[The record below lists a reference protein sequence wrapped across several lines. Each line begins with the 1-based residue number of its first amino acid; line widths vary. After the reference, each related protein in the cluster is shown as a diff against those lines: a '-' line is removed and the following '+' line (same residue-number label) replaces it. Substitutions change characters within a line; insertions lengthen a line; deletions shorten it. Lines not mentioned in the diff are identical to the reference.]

1 MTPYKILL
9 VDDHALVR
17 KGIISILSKNQMT
30 SEIMEAAT
38 GTEALEIIFREEPEI
53 VLIDISLPDMT
64 GIDVIKNVY
73 EKLNKTKVK
82 FLVISMYDAFEYYY
96 RAVKAG
102 ALGMI
107 NKDLNEVE
115 LFTGIFTVM
124 SGEYYFGQKNSVT
137 DIRNIIAEFD
147 KIDFQNHD
155 PENIPLSTRES
166 EVLALVYRGFQNYA
180 IAEKL
185 QISERTIETY
195 RKNIMLKFNLKSFTE
210 LTVLINSSEKLKKL
224 VGNCVLELKH

>member
-53 VLIDISLPDMT
+53 VLMDISLPDMT
-64 GIDVIKNVY
+64 GIDVIKKVY
-73 EKLNKTKVK
+73 EKLNKTKIK

-124 SGEYYFGQKNSVT
+124 SGEYYFGQKNSVR
-137 DIRNIIAEFD
+137 DIRNIISEFD

-155 PENIPLSTRES
+155 PENIPLSSRES
-166 EVLALVYRGFQNYA
+166 EVLALVYRGFQNCD

-210 LTVLINSSEKLKKL
+210 LTVLINSSEKLKKI
-224 VGNCVLELKH
+224 VGNCMLELKH